1 MIPMI
6 HIMLTLIPNMTL
18 PTNVTDIGGLLG
30 WANTA
35 VNSTL
40 GIGLLLALL
49 VIGTV
54 GGALKGIDIETSL
67 TASGFICTLIA
78 LLLFLL
84 NPPLVSALVP
94 AVFGG
99 VTLIGVVLLLVR
111 GGGTVF

>member
-6 HIMLTLIPNMTL
+6 HVMLTVITNITL
-18 PTNVTDIGGLLG
+18 PTNVTDIGGMLG

-35 VNSTL
+35 VNGTL
-40 GIGLLLALL
+40 GIGILLAML
-49 VIGTV
+49 VIGTI
-54 GGALKGIDIETSL
+54 GGALKGMDIESSL

-78 LLLFLL
+78 LLLYIL
-84 NPPLVSALVP
+84 NPPLVSVFVP

-99 VTLIGVVLLLVR
+99 VTLIGVVLLLTR